1 MWSATV
7 VSASGWSR
15 LTRGRMSKMTKIE
28 RNIIAVLD
36 NGPKSLSSLLRIL
49 DAEHDSID
57 VKAAVLSMVIC
68 NVIVLKDRKLRLP

>member
-1 MWSATV
+1 
-7 VSASGWSR
+7 
-15 LTRGRMSKMTKIE
+15 MTKIE